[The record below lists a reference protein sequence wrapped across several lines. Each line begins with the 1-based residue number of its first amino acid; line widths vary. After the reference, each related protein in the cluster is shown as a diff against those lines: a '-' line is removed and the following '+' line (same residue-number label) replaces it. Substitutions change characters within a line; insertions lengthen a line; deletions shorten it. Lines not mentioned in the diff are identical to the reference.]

1 MTQGKRFMPAEA
13 VSGVAAFELP
23 EIEGPILGHE
33 GLSPEESRAQTSREI
48 AALRREAWTEAF
60 RKGLKEGHAE
70 GYATGHASGLAQ
82 GQQEVED
89 ITTRLQ
95 AIVQQ
100 LVEPLADVDDGV
112 VEAVSELALR
122 IARQLVGHELRAAP
136 EEVVAVVREALQ
148 HLPVSPR
155 VARIRL
161 HPEDVL
167 LVEAGLPPAEGE
179 RAWRLVPDPA
189 LQRGDCVVETDVSRI
204 DATVEAR
211 LAAIAAHL
219 LDGTKDTPHG

>member
-13 VSGVAAFELP
+13 VTGATAFELP

-48 AALRREAWTEAF
+48 AALRRQAWTEAF

-70 GYATGHASGLAQ
+70 GYAAGHASGREQGKQAVDDIAARLHRIVRQLA
-82 GQQEVED
+82 
-89 ITTRLQ
+89 
-95 AIVQQ
+95 
-100 LVEPLADVDDGV
+100 EPLAEVDDGV

-122 IARQLVGHELRAAP
+122 IARQLVGRELRTAP

-161 HPEDVL
+161 HPEDVP
-167 LVEAGLPPAEGE
+167 LVEAGLPAADSE
-179 RAWRLVPDPA
+179 RAWRLVADAA
-189 LQRGDCVVETDVSRI
+189 LQRGDCVVETEVSRI
-204 DATVEAR
+204 DATLDAR
-211 LAAIAAHL
+211 LAGIAAHL
-219 LDGTKDTPHG
+219 LDGQKGTPDG

>member
-33 GLSPEESRAQTSREI
+33 GLSPEDSRALTSREI
-48 AALRREAWTEAF
+48 AALRRQAWTEAF

-70 GYATGHASGLAQ
+70 GYATGYASGREQ
-82 GQQEVED
+82 GQHEVD
-89 ITTRLQ
+89 DMAARLHGL
-95 AIVQQ
+95 VRQ
-100 LVEPLADVDDGV
+100 LAEPLADVDDGV
-112 VEAVSELALR
+112 IEAVSELALR
-122 IARQLVGHELRAAP
+122 IARQLVRRELQAAP
-136 EEVVAVVREALQ
+136 DEVVAVVREALQ
-148 HLPVSPR
+148 HLPVSAR

-161 HPEDVL
+161 HPSDVT
-167 LVEAGLPPAEGE
+167 LVEAALPAAEGE
-179 RAWRLVPDPA
+179 RAWRLVADPT

-211 LAAIAAHL
+211 LAGIAAHL
-219 LDGTKDTPHG
+219 LDGQKGTPND